1 VTNPAPAPTPAASGV
16 DISQNEFWALSL
28 ADRDTAFAELRR
40 LDSPPFFAIPE
51 NPFNT
56 EDQGYYAFVKH
67 ADVLEASRHA
77 DIFSSARG
85 ATSLVDLPPDFN
97 EYFARWSTWTTRH
110 ARRGSSRCLPPKMI
124 KKFQTTQSAAAVRS
138 TVCSRPAV
146 RRREPGVGGLAKV
159 IYDMMRSA
167 TKPRHGAEEHP
178 ALSWLAVTQSSWAT
192 TWTRPSAR
200 S

>member
-1 VTNPAPAPTPAASGV
+1 VTTPASAPTPAANGI

-28 ADRDTAFAELRR
+28 AERHTAFAELRK
-40 LDSPPFFAIPE
+40 LDSPPFFEIFE

-97 EYFARWSTWTTRH
+97 EYFGSMINMDDPRH
-110 ARRGSSRCLPPKMI
+110 ARLRRIVSRAFTPKMI
-124 KKFQTTQSAAAVRS
+124 KKFEDDVQRAAAV
-138 TVCSRPAV
+138 VV
-146 RRREPGVGGLAKV
+146 DDLLATGPCDFVSQVSARLPLK
-159 IYDMMRSA
+159 IICDMMGIGDEHYDMV
-167 TKPRHGAEEHP
+167 
-178 ALSWLAVTQSSWAT
+178 L
-192 TWTRPSAR
+192 
-200 S
+200 